1 MRGGHPLL
9 QLPLT
14 PRCSA
19 PPAPGRG
26 RWPEASTLSRPLPQ
40 ACTVSKAGD
49 IPTLFLQD
57 RDWPRQSPHPPSVP
71 AATPRPGAAPEG
83 RLQLGHGDKG
93 EGRPGEL
100 RRVYS
105 PEGRSDRG
113 GSARIPTP
121 ALPWAQV
128 SFLPPR
134 SRSRTQPC
142 TRGRPGSCVRLSVR
156 LSVLHSQR
164 QLALTSLNPAS
175 RNQFS

>member
-14 PRCSA
+14 PRRSA

-40 ACTVSKAGD
+40 ACTVSRAGD

-93 EGRPGEL
+93 ERPPWRAAEGLFPGGE
-100 RRVYS
+100 V
-105 PEGRSDRG
+105 
-113 GSARIPTP
+113 
-121 ALPWAQV
+121 
-128 SFLPPR
+128 
-134 SRSRTQPC
+134 
-142 TRGRPGSCVRLSVR
+142 
-156 LSVLHSQR
+156 
-164 QLALTSLNPAS
+164 
-175 RNQFS
+175 